1 MAVSVT
7 VLKDNFIEALM
18 CCQFFVLKIAWI
30 GGNFEEEMIFIV
42 FYTFLLLFKLIM
54 FDFKNRYSDNEL
66 IFLNEALLLIV

>member
-30 GGNFEEEMIFIV
+30 GGNFEEEKIFVV
-42 FYTFLLLFKLIM
+42 FYTFLLLFKLMM
-54 FDFKNRYSDNEL
+54 FGFKNIYTVTMS
-66 IFLNEALLLIV
+66 